1 MTKVIKALPKELAD
15 KIAAGEVVE
24 RPLSIVKELLENSID
39 SGADSVTIEIQKG
52 GKEYIRVSD
61 NGCGIP
67 KEQLSLAFT
76 RYATSKIATEADL
89 NSICTLGFR
98 GEALASI
105 ASVSETELIS
115 KTAEEKVG
123 AKIKITA
130 SDIISIDDTACE
142 NGTTIIVRNL
152 FFNIPARR
160 KFLKPDNTE
169 SSLITDYVSKMA
181 LAYPNVKIRL
191 ISNSAILFST
201 PGKNDLKQTILTV
214 YSPQTVQNLIDVS
227 FVNEE
232 LGYKLYGY
240 ISQPTYSK
248 TNRKWQIFFVNG
260 RLVKNKC
267 LENAVSDAYHDKLFE
282 GHYPI
287 VFLFLELDPKELDVN
302 IHPHKTEVR
311 FYEENNI
318 SEFVIS
324 SVRKALL
331 KPDALNYHVKTPEI
345 IKEQVIS
352 PFSAIEYPKD
362 HPIANVIEEK
372 KDSFFSNLRYEVSE
386 KESEVQEAIP
396 EFDVLNISSYSGNS
410 RQFFFSN
417 LTFIGQAFNTY
428 LLCKDEDNVYF
439 IDQHAAH
446 ERIMFEKLLKKHNDE
461 ESASQGLLTPIILE
475 LSASQAQMAEEIC
488 NLLRPM
494 GFEIDSFGPVSYMV
508 KAIPAELKSDEAEDF
523 LSAFFDSSDEIKKN
537 IQLKLNEITSK
548 ACKAAVKAH
557 DKLSDAEVKQ
567 LFVDLDKCENPFS
580 CPHGRPTFI
589 RFSNYEIERMFK
601 RK

>member
-39 SGADSVTIEIQKG
+39 SGADSVTVEIKKG

-76 RYATSKIATEADL
+76 RYATSKIASEDDL
-89 NSICTLGFR
+89 NSIATLGFR

-105 ASVSETELIS
+105 AAVSETELIS
-115 KTAEEKVG
+115 KTAGVKVG
-123 AKIKITA
+123 AKIRITA
-130 SDIISIDDTACE
+130 SDILSVEDIACE
-142 NGTTIIVRNL
+142 QGTTIIVRNL

-191 ISNSAILFST
+191 ISNSTILFST

-214 YSPQTVQNLIDVS
+214 YSPQTVLHLIDVS
-227 FVNEE
+227 FNDEE
-232 LGYKLYGY
+232 HGYKLYGY

-248 TNRKWQIFFVNG
+248 TNRRWQIFFVNG

-267 LENAVSDAYHDKLFE
+267 LENAVSAAYHDKLFE
-282 GHYPI
+282 GHYPQ
-287 VFLFLELDPKELDVN
+287 VFLFMELSPKELDVN
-302 IHPHKTEVR
+302 IHPHKTEIR
-311 FYEENNI
+311 FYEENRI
-318 SEFVIS
+318 SEFVIAS
-324 SVRKALL
+324 LRKALL
-331 KPDALNYHVKTPEI
+331 NPEALNYHVKTQEL
-345 IKEQVIS
+345 IKENTIA
-352 PFSAIEYPKD
+352 PAAAIECPKEN
-362 HPIANVIEEK
+362 PVSNVIEDK
-372 KDSFFSNLRYEVSE
+372 NDSFFTNLRYEILE
-386 KESEVQEAIP
+386 KETALQEIIP
-396 EFDVLNISSYSGNS
+396 EYEACDKASGS
-410 RQFFFSN
+410 DASGLFLFSH
-417 LTFIGQAFNTY
+417 LEFVGQAFNTY
-428 LLCKDEDNVYF
+428 LICKDPENVYL

-446 ERIMFEKLLKKHNDE
+446 ERIMFEYLLKMHNDE
-461 ESASQGLLTPIILE
+461 ENASQGLISPIILD
-475 LSASQAQMAEEIC
+475 LTASQAQMAEEIC
-488 NLLRPM
+488 DLLKPM
-494 GFEIDSFGPVSYMV
+494 GFDITAFGPSSYMV
-508 KAIPAELKSDEAEDF
+508 KAIPAELKDDDAEDF
-523 LSAFFDSSDEIKKN
+523 LVSFFDNSDEIKSN

-557 DKLSDAEVKQ
+557 DKLSDAEVMQ
-567 LFVDLDKCENPFS
+567 LLSDLDKCENPFS
-580 CPHGRPTFI
+580 CPHGRPIFI
-589 RFSNYEIERMFK
+589 RFSHYEIERMFK